1 MTDLQ
6 SAVADMIG
14 PCADC
19 GARAVVSD
27 TDEECRAMLE
37 ADRRQR
43 AEQPRLAAM
52 FSRIRTLCAK
62 CDAKRAGKDAARVER
77 ERLESF
83 ARSHYLDGKLPD
95 TAKGRTFAIAAQSD
109 AAAFGKVKS
118 WCAAPARNL
127 WVHGPAGCGKTYLSH
142 CAANALLARGV
153 SVAEKYAREVNEMGA
168 WNFKGKALSEILEC
182 GALIIQDVDRA
193 VWTDAGLEILAEVL
207 ERRRPNPI
215 LFTAAVDFDS
225 MMDRWRHSA
234 ALHDSIW
241 TRIRPLDM
249 APMGP
254 QPAGGA
260 PPREK
265 RPAVA
270 AVTFDDG
277 DDLL

>member
-6 SAVADMIG
+6 NAVADMIG

-27 TDEECRAMLE
+27 TDEECRMLIE
-37 ADRRQR
+37 SDRRQR
-43 AEQPRLAAM
+43 ADNPRLAAM

-62 CDAKRAGKDAARVER
+62 CDAKRTGKDAARLER

-83 ARSHYLDGKLPD
+83 TRSHYLDGKLPD
-95 TAKGRTFAIAAQSD
+95 TAKGRTFAIADTRD

-118 WCAAPARNL
+118 WCGAPGRNL
-127 WVHGPAGCGKTYLSH
+127 WLYGPAGCGKTHLSH

-153 SVAEKYAREVNEMGA
+153 SVVEKYAREVNEMGA
-168 WNFKGKALSEILEC
+168 WNFKGKALSSILEC
-182 GALIIQDVDRA
+182 GVLIVQDVDRA
-193 VWTDAGLEILAEVL
+193 VWTDAGLEILSEVL

-225 MMDRWRHSA
+225 MMGRWRHSE
-234 ALHDSIW
+234 ALRDSIW

-249 APMGP
+249 AAMRP
-254 QPAGGA
+254 QSGGGT
-260 PPREK
+260 PTEN

-277 DDLL
+277 NDLL